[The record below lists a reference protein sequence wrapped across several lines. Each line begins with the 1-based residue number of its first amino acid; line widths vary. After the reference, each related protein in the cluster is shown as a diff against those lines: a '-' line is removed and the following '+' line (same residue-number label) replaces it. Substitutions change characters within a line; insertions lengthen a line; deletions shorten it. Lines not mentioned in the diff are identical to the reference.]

1 MARSERMEVRDEAKR
16 QREHETE
23 EAKRQREHETEEAK
37 RQREH
42 ETEEAKRQR
51 EHELQVLA
59 ARTTESNG
67 NGNQNFG
74 KSPKIPVFSDGTD
87 MIDSYIQRF
96 ERFVQANNWRREEWA
111 QALSTLLTG
120 KALDVYSRLSDENF
134 FFKDPRVASEKNH
147 SVYKIDCVNCV
158 SSYIGETSKKV
169 EDRVKEHRRNIITG
183 NEQS

>member
-1 MARSERMEVRDEAKR
+1 MEAR
-16 QREHETE
+16 E

-96 ERFVQANNWRREEWA
+96 ERFAQANSWRREEWA

-120 KALDVYSRLSDENF
+120 KALDVYSRLSDEDSGNY
-134 FFKDPRVASEKNH
+134 EKLK
-147 SVYKIDCVNCV
+147 SALL
-158 SSYIGETSKKV
+158 
-169 EDRVKEHRRNIITG
+169 
-183 NEQS
+183 

>member
-1 MARSERMEVRDEAKR
+1 MLTMELARRERMEAR
-16 QREHETE
+16 
-23 EAKRQREHETEEAK
+23 EEAK

-74 KSPKIPVFSDGTD
+74 KSTKIPVFSDGTD

-96 ERFVQANNWRREEWA
+96 ERFAQANSWRREEWA

-120 KALDVYSRLSDENF
+120 KALDVYSRLSDKDSGNYEK
-134 FFKDPRVASEKNH
+134 FKSALL
-147 SVYKIDCVNCV
+147 
-158 SSYIGETSKKV
+158 
-169 EDRVKEHRRNIITG
+169 
-183 NEQS
+183 